1 LAQAQQSQK
10 VFRVGYLSALS
21 AAAEANRF
29 DIIRSALREHGY
41 IENRNIVFENRYSEG
56 KSERAAELAAD
67 LVRLN
72 VDLIIVAGGD
82 VWIRAARTATKKIP
96 LVMTGGG
103 LDPIAAGHV
112 ESLNRPGANVTGL
125 TILNTELTG
134 KRLELL
140 KEAVPKLN
148 RVAVLHDP
156 AIPSNVQ
163 ELKDLQAAA
172 RPLKLILEPWE
183 VRDAS
188 GLAKV
193 FALLGKERPD
203 ALYICQGGILNNCR
217 NSIADFALKIRLP
230 SVHSA
235 REFTDAGGM
244 MTYGADRAA
253 SYRRIAYYVDRILKG
268 AKPGDLPVE
277 QPTKFELIINLKV
290 AKEIG
295 VNISPNVLAR
305 ADRVIR

>member
-1 LAQAQQSQK
+1 
-10 VFRVGYLSALS
+10 
-21 AAAEANRF
+21 
-29 DIIRSALREHGY
+29 
-41 IENRNIVFENRYSEG
+41 
-56 KSERAAELAAD
+56 

-72 VDLIIVAGGD
+72 VDVIIVAGGD
-82 VWIRAARTATKKIP
+82 VWIRAARTATSETPI
-96 LVMTGGG
+96 VMTGGG

-112 ESLNRPGANVTGL
+112 QSLGRPGGNVTGL

-163 ELKDLQAAA
+163 ELKDLQTAA
-172 RPLKLILEPWE
+172 RPLKLIIQAWE
-183 VRDAS
+183 LRDAS
-188 GLAKV
+188 GLDKV
-193 FALLGKERPD
+193 FAALGKERPD
-203 ALYICQGGILNNCR
+203 GLYICQGGILNNSR
-217 NSIADFALKIRLP
+217 NSIAVFALKSRLP
-230 SVHSA
+230 SIHSA
-235 REFTDAGGM
+235 REFADGGGM

-253 SYRRIAYYVDRILKG
+253 SYRRVAYFIDRILKG

-277 QPTKFELIINLKV
+277 QPTKFELIINLKT
-290 AKEIG
+290 AKQIALT
-295 VNISPNVLAR
+295 IPPNLLAR